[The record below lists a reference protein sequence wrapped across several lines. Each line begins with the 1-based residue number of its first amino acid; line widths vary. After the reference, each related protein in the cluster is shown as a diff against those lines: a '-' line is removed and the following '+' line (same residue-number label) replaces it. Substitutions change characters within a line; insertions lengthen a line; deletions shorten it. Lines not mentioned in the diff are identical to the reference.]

1 MDSQSNETIKTQS
14 TSIVSKIF
22 HLFQRLLYDIWSSP
36 INLLL
41 TGLIIFLI
49 VKLIRLKLRPTSN
62 SSTTKTPA
70 QLPKMAKCDL
80 TVQELRGYNGIE
92 SNGRILT
99 AVYGEIFDVSR
110 RSDLY
115 GIGKTFKP
123 SSQGQRIV
131 KFLLLI

>member
-1 MDSQSNETIKTQS
+1 MDVQLSKSD
-14 TSIVSKIF
+14 VSWIDK
-22 HLFQRLLYDIWSSP
+22 LLRLCQRLCHDIWASP

-41 TGLIIFLI
+41 AALIICLL
-49 VKLIRLKLRPTSN
+49 VKLVLLTRRPSN
-62 SSTTKTPA
+62 SSVRTKAPA

-99 AVYGEIFDVSR
+99 AIYGEIFDVSR

-115 GIGKTFKP
+115 GLGTSAFRCDAILV
-123 SSQGQRIV
+123 R
-131 KFLLLI
+131 